1 MFKIYDGRD
10 SFYQFD
16 LNQKLIVNDD
26 TITEVHF
33 CNGMDSCALVCE
45 VYSENGTR
53 LVNVPNIVLQSDFRL
68 KVWGYA
74 EDHTKHE
81 TFFKVN
87 GRSKPADYIYTETE
101 VKSYEAFEERLKALE
116 ENSDLSEYVKKTD
129 IATPYEAGVVKVNA
143 TGGISINPDNNTIYI
158 SYAGNNEIDG
168 KTSIRPIVPANLEY
182 AVKSVGDG
190 YYAKKDDYAKIGNH
204 GVVSTQHGFGV
215 MTNANGI
222 LYTTMASNQLI
233 DEKSNEYNPIV
244 PANLEYAVNS
254 VVGNQI
260 GDIDRALINIMNIQ
274 GSYMSQGYSVMT
286 LEEGE
291 INE

>member
-1 MFKIYDGRD
+1 MFKIYDGRAELWQWD
-10 SFYQFD
+10 T
-16 LNQKLIVNDD
+16 NVKLIVNDD

-33 CNGMDSCALVCE
+33 CNGMDTCALVCE
-45 VYSENGTR
+45 VYTENGTR

-74 EDHTKHE
+74 EDHTKYE
-81 TFFKVN
+81 TYFKVN
-87 GRSKPADYIYTETE
+87 GRCKPSDYIYTETE
-101 VKSYEAFEERLKALE
+101 VKSYEKYEERLAAIEEDYITSTDIAGRNKHGIVSCGWGFGVGVNSNGVLYSEMASNALIDE
-116 ENSDLSEYVKKTD
+116 KTNEYNPIVPANLEYAVKNVGDGYYVKKTD

-158 SYAGNNEIDG
+158 SYAGNSEIDG
-168 KTSIRPIVPANLEY
+168 RTSIR
-182 AVKSVGDG
+182 
-190 YYAKKDDYAKIGNH
+190 
-204 GVVSTQHGFGV
+204 
-215 MTNANGI
+215 
-222 LYTTMASNQLI
+222 
-233 DEKSNEYNPIV
+233 PIV